1 MPSTI
6 PYSPSLVLGSIV
18 HPAAMETLLAMS
30 ALQAPVDAAQDALN
44 SFIALK
50 RGLEMTASELVNMN
64 IDPKNL
70 VARMPE
76 VNADLEKAAVNYA
89 TTRVQQELQMQPLR
103 AKVQLVNAG
112 VESPIDY
119 QRTVIKPMPLAAD
132 TLKMD
137 AQYFS
142 FDENDQKAENIISN
156 IQRFISLAGAG
167 IDKSAS
173 FEVAQSAVKQINRQ
187 RQMHKI
193 AGTLVLTANCTH
205 RQATVL
211 APLCLDVDKAIRAW
225 NQLFPDAKDKIRPD
239 ASTMAQIAKQEGTPG
254 EKSFNIISG
263 ATYGSSFVGMVHIL
277 RKETTVSSEQMES
290 AVGELQ
296 IMAERN
302 DWLSA
307 ASGSLGVEDTESDD
321 EKSLSS
327 RQEITSHVTV
337 ITSGVILGIASSDVQ
352 MAVKTFAE
360 EEGKTTMN
368 ALAAMSNTANTGVQS
383 MQTLAANARSGQEF
397 TELQASTVQSV
408 LSKLGEIQGM
418 KVKVLDVNSLMT
430 AFNNYVEAARKGGI
444 GVPINYYLKPITRT
458 QLAQMWVSKYYP
470 DKFLAIQGDDS
481 TAAAAAASQ

>member
-18 HPAAMETLLAMS
+18 HPAAMDTLLAMS
-30 ALQAPVDAAQDALN
+30 ALQAPVDAAQDTLN
-44 SFIALK
+44 SFISLK

-64 IDPKNL
+64 IDPKDL
-70 VARMPE
+70 IDKMPE
-76 VNADLEKAAVNYA
+76 VNTQLEKAAVSYA

-103 AKVQLVNAG
+103 AKVQLVNSG

-119 QRTVIKPMPLAAD
+119 QRTVIKQMPLAAD

-142 FDENDQKAENIISN
+142 FDENEQKAQNTISN
-156 IQRFISLAGAG
+156 IQRFISLAGS
-167 IDKSAS
+167 DTDSDAS
-173 FEVAQSAVKQINRQ
+173 FEVAQTAVKQINRQ

-193 AGTLVLTANCTH
+193 AGTLVLTASCTH
-205 RQATVL
+205 RQASVL
-211 APLCLDVDKAIRAW
+211 APLVLDVDKAIRVW

-239 ASTMAQIAKQEGTPG
+239 ATTMAQIAKQEGTSG

-263 ATYGSSFVGMVHIL
+263 ATHGSSFVGMVHIL
-277 RKETTVSSEQMES
+277 RKETTATSQQMES
-290 AVGELQ
+290 EVGEAQ
-296 IMAERN
+296 VMVDRKN
-302 DWLSA
+302 FFSS
-307 ASGSLGVEDTESDD
+307 ASGSLGVEDTEASD
-321 EKSLSS
+321 EKSLLS

-337 ITSGVILGIASSDVQ
+337 ITSGVILGIASTDVQ
-352 MAVKTFAE
+352 MAVKTFAV
-360 EEGKTTMN
+360 EEGKTTMD
-368 ALAAMSNTANTGVQS
+368 ALAAMATTANTGLQS
-383 MQTLAANARSGQEF
+383 MQTLAASARSGQAF
-397 TELQASTVQSV
+397 TELQANTVQSV

-430 AFNNYVEAARKGGI
+430 AFDNYVEAARKGGI

-458 QLAQMWVSKYYP
+458 QLAQMWMTKYYP

-481 TAAAAAASQ
+481 AAADATTTQ

>member
-18 HPAAMETLLAMS
+18 HPAAMDTLLAMS
-30 ALQAPVDAAQDALN
+30 ALQAPVDAAQDTLN
-44 SFIALK
+44 SFISLQ
-50 RGLEMTASELVNMN
+50 RSLEMTASELVNMN
-64 IDPKNL
+64 IDPQ
-70 VARMPE
+70 
-76 VNADLEKAAVNYA
+76 DLLNKIHDVKAELQKSAVTYA

-119 QRTVIKPMPLAAD
+119 QRTVIKKMPLAAD

-142 FDENDQKAENIISN
+142 FDENEQKAQNTISN
-156 IQRFISLAGAG
+156 IQRFISLAGSDTDSDA
-167 IDKSAS
+167 A

-205 RQATVL
+205 RQASVL
-211 APLCLDVDKAIRAW
+211 APLVLDVDKAIRVW

-277 RKETTVSSEQMES
+277 RKESTVTSQQMES
-290 AVGELQ
+290 DVGELQ
-296 IMAERN
+296 VMADRKN
-302 DWLSA
+302 FFSS
-307 ASGSLGVEDTESDD
+307 ASGSLGVEDTEADD
-321 EKSLSS
+321 EKSLNS

-337 ITSGVILGIASSDVQ
+337 ITSGVILGIASTDVQ
-352 MAVKTFAE
+352 MAVKTFAT
-360 EEGKTTMN
+360 EEGKTTME
-368 ALAAMSNTANTGVQS
+368 ALAALATTANTGVQS
-383 MQTLAANARSGQEF
+383 MQTLAASARSGQEF
-397 TELQASTVQSV
+397 TELQANTVQSV
-408 LSKLGEIQGM
+408 MSKLGEIQGM

-458 QLAQMWVSKYYP
+458 QLAQMWMSKYYP

-481 TAAAAAASQ
+481 AAAEATAQQ

>member
-18 HPAAMETLLAMS
+18 HPAAMDTLLAMS
-30 ALQAPVDAAQDALN
+30 ALQAPVDAAQDTLN
-44 SFIALK
+44 SFISLQ
-50 RGLEMTASELVNMN
+50 RSLEMTASELVNMN
-64 IDPKNL
+64 IDPK
-70 VARMPE
+70 
-76 VNADLEKAAVNYA
+76 DLLTKIHDVKAELQKSAVNYA

-119 QRTVIKPMPLAAD
+119 QRTVIKKMPLAAD

-142 FDENDQKAENIISN
+142 FDENEQKAQNTISN
-156 IQRFISLAGAG
+156 IQRFISLAGSDTDSDA
-167 IDKSAS
+167 A

-205 RQATVL
+205 RQASVL
-211 APLCLDVDKAIRAW
+211 APLVLDVDKSIRVW

-277 RKETTVSSEQMES
+277 RKESTVTSQQMES
-290 AVGELQ
+290 DVSELQ
-296 IMAERN
+296 VMADRKN
-302 DWLSA
+302 FFSS
-307 ASGSLGVEDTESDD
+307 ASGSLGVEDTEADD
-321 EKSLSS
+321 EKSLNS

-337 ITSGVILGIASSDVQ
+337 ITSGVILGIASTDVQ
-352 MAVKTFAE
+352 MAVKTFAT
-360 EEGKTTMN
+360 EEGKTTMD
-368 ALAAMSNTANTGVQS
+368 ALAALATTANTGVQS

-397 TELQASTVQSV
+397 TELQANTVQSV
-408 LSKLGEIQGM
+408 MSKLGEIQGM

-444 GVPINYYLKPITRT
+444 GVPINYYLRPITRT
-458 QLAQMWVSKYYP
+458 QLAQMWMTKYYP

-481 TAAAAAASQ
+481 AVAEATAQQ

>member
-18 HPAAMETLLAMS
+18 HPAAMDTLLAMS
-30 ALQAPVDAAQDALN
+30 ALQAPVDAAQDTLN
-44 SFIALK
+44 SFISLQ
-50 RGLEMTASELVNMN
+50 RSLEMTASELVNMN
-64 IDPKNL
+64 IDPK
-70 VARMPE
+70 
-76 VNADLEKAAVNYA
+76 DLLNKIHDVKAELQKSAVTYA

-119 QRTVIKPMPLAAD
+119 QRTVIKKMPLAAD

-142 FDENDQKAENIISN
+142 FDENEQKAQNTISN
-156 IQRFISLAGAG
+156 IQRFISLAGSDTDSDA
-167 IDKSAS
+167 A

-205 RQATVL
+205 RQASVL
-211 APLCLDVDKAIRAW
+211 APLVLDVDKAIRVW

-277 RKETTVSSEQMES
+277 RKESTVTSQQMES
-290 AVGELQ
+290 DVGELQ
-296 IMAERN
+296 VMADRKN
-302 DWLSA
+302 FFSS
-307 ASGSLGVEDTESDD
+307 ASGSLGVEDTDADD
-321 EKSLSS
+321 EKSLKS

-337 ITSGVILGIASSDVQ
+337 ITSGVILGIASTDVQ
-352 MAVKTFAE
+352 MAVKTFAT
-360 EEGKTTMN
+360 EEGKTTME
-368 ALAAMSNTANTGVQS
+368 ALAALATTANTGVQS
-383 MQTLAANARSGQEF
+383 MQTLAASARSGQEF
-397 TELQASTVQSV
+397 TELQANTVQSV
-408 LSKLGEIQGM
+408 MSKLGEIQGM

-458 QLAQMWVSKYYP
+458 QLAQMWMSKYYP

-481 TAAAAAASQ
+481 AAAEATAQQ